1 MEDELNMRTVLAEG
15 DVVSAEVQALFQDE
29 AVALHTRSTKY
40 GKASTFRHP
49 LVSSTA
55 TTALCAVIRVGHISG
70 LLLVVCACHGVRKY
84 AVCRFFHVQWNCCIW
99 AIICRPHDSY
109 WTALCTQF
117 AHCCSYVTE

>member
-49 LVSSTA
+49 LVLSTA
-55 TTALCAVIRVGHISG
+55 TIALCAVLWVGHRSG
-70 LLLVVCACHGVRKY
+70 LLSIVCACLGVRKY
-84 AVCRFFHVQWNCCIW
+84 ADCRCLHVQ
-99 AIICRPHDSY
+99 
-109 WTALCTQF
+109 
-117 AHCCSYVTE
+117 